1 MKLSLAAP
9 RKFVFVLG
17 CLTTL
22 AAMTIDMSLPAI
34 PDMVRSMATR
44 ISAGQMIVGAFML
57 GAALG
62 QLPAGLLSDRF
73 GRRPV
78 LICGLVVFTIMSAV
92 CTFAQS
98 IEIMLTARFVQGLSS
113 AVGTV
118 VTRAIVRDITSGAAA
133 ARLMSVLVMIF
144 TAAPM
149 LAPVL
154 GGYLVTLWGWRAPF
168 AAISALGFVLLVSTI
183 AVIHETHKADASER
197 ILRQFTSSVR
207 QFFAQRQSILGA
219 LLVMLPSAGFLSM
232 ITGSPALVI
241 EIYGY
246 PAQQFGLLFALIG
259 VAILAGSTLNRS
271 LLHRYS
277 GIQVIGLAASTLG
290 LAGVQLLLIAWLEDV
305 PLFWIWGNFC
315 LYMFGVGMVLPNAAA
330 LALDP
335 LPQTAGVS
343 SSIVGVLQ
351 TLSAALG
358 SLASGFIFDGS
369 VGRIVIILGIFGSA
383 TFAAYAL
390 RHLVLRGTAII
401 QAPS

>member
-34 PDMVRSMATR
+34 PDMARSMATR
-44 ISAGQMIVGAFML
+44 ISTGQMIVGAFML
-57 GAALG
+57 GTALG
-62 QLPAGLLSDRF
+62 QLPVGLMSDRF

-78 LICGLVVFTIMSAV
+78 LIGGLSLFAVMSAI
-92 CTFAQS
+92 CTIAQN
-98 IEIMLTARFVQGLSS
+98 IEVMLAARFVQGLSA

-118 VTRAIVRDITSGAAA
+118 VTRAIVRDVTSGAAA

-149 LAPVL
+149 FAPVL
-154 GGYLVTLWGWRAPF
+154 GGYLVTFFGWRAPF

-183 AVIHETHKADASER
+183 AVIHETHTANSGDGIS
-197 ILRQFTSSVR
+197 RQFTSSVR
-207 QFFAQRQSILGA
+207 QFFAQPQSILGA

-246 PAQQFGLLFALIG
+246 PPQQFGLLFALIG
-259 VAILAGSTLNRS
+259 VSILAGSMMNRS
-271 LLHRYS
+271 LLNRFS
-277 GIQVIGLAASTLG
+277 AIQMIGLSATLIGIAG
-290 LAGVQLLLIAWLEDV
+290 LQLLLIAYLEDV
-305 PLFWIWGNFC
+305 PFAWIWCNFC
-315 LYMFGVGMVLPNAAA
+315 LYMFAVGMILPNSTA

-335 LPQTAGVS
+335 LPQTAGVA

-351 TLSAALG
+351 TLSAAVG
-358 SLASGFIFDGS
+358 SLASALIFDGS
-369 VGRIVIILGIFGSA
+369 IGRIVVILGIFGSA
-383 TFAAYAL
+383 TFVAYTL
-390 RHLVLRGTAII
+390 RQLVLRGTAII